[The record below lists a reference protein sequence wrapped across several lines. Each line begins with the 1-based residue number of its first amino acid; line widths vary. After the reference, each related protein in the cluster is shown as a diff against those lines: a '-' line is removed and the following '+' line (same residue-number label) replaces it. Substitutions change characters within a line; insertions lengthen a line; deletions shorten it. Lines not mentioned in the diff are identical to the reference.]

1 MSGSISVDLL
11 SAFVQVAQQR
21 SVSAAARE
29 LGLGK
34 SLVSKRVAQLE
45 AAVKTVLFSRSTRR
59 VALTP
64 AGEAYLDSARRALA
78 ELQGAEE
85 RLRELRSDL
94 SGPIRLTAPVSWGQR
109 VLARRLPE
117 FLRLHPAIEVELQ
130 LADRML
136 DLAYERIDIALR
148 WSSLPTTDLSAVPV
162 AQVPWVVVAAP
173 TYLAQAPAG
182 LPDTPQ
188 ALAAHPCMTYW
199 RTGADDTWTLD
210 NAVLS
215 VDVHVRSRY
224 HADNPE
230 AVAEAAL
237 AGLGVAL
244 LPRYLCEEAL
254 ADGRLS
260 SLLPDWM
267 PRTRFGTRIMAVAAP
282 ERLRFAR
289 NRALLAFL
297 QA

>member
-173 TYLAQAPAG
+173 DYLAQAPAG

-215 VDVHVRSRY
+215 VDVRVRSRY

-260 SLLPDWM
+260 SLLPDWT

-282 ERLRFAR
+282 ERLRVAR